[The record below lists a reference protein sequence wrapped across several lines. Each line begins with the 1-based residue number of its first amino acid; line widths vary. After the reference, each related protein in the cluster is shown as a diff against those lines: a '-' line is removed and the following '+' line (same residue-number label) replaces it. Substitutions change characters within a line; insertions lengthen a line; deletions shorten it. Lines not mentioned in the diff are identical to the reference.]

1 MALAWLVALLVPTAA
16 HGVPIELWFDGPTF
30 GGSLRIGISE
40 DVALAS
46 GLALY
51 DETLTDPSGLL
62 AVTSQVLDD
71 SSIVWPVPPSF
82 DAPVHATS
90 DWTAEAQVAFDDHVL
105 LIFVTTTDAEYL
117 GLSGL
122 EVDADDGWVLV
133 RTQLQGLD
141 VYFPAVDL
149 GVLPGAGVTAQT
161 QIHYLTAIDLKWD
174 PDAFEYLLPQLMV
187 AVTTLPAAVPEP
199 GSAVLLALGGALL
212 LLRLRRSA

>member
-1 MALAWLVALLVPTAA
+1 MVTLLAPTSAL
-16 HGVPIELWFDGPTF
+16 GVPIDLWFDGPTF
-30 GGSLRIGISE
+30 GGSLHIGVSE

-62 AVTSQVLDD
+62 AVTSQVLDG
-71 SSIVWPVPPSF
+71 SSVVWPVPPSF
-82 DAPVHATS
+82 DAPVRATS
-90 DWTAEAQVAFDDHVL
+90 DWTAEAQVAFDDHVF

-133 RTQLQGLD
+133 RSQLQGLD

-149 GVLPGAGVTAQT
+149 GALPGPGATAQT
-161 QIHYLTAIDLKWD
+161 QIHYLTATDLKWD

-187 AVTTLPAAVPEP
+187 AVTTVPVSVPEP
-199 GSAVLLALGGALL
+199 GSAALLALGGGLL
-212 LLRLRRSA
+212 VLRLRRSA